1 VSRPRWFPPL
11 RPNTPEED
19 VDAILQCQGMWWL
32 WGGSICKQPEAC
44 VAAMEC
50 YFVVQAAAHKF
61 DVIHWMPGFDP
72 EPVTL
77 ELWGAA

>member
-1 VSRPRWFPPL
+1 
-11 RPNTPEED
+11 
-19 VDAILQCQGMWWL
+19 MWWL